1 MTKTFGV
8 LLLAAVAV
16 GVAPRPALAQEK
28 FPSKQVD
35 VVIPFA
41 AGGNTEINAQLL
53 RPTLQKALGVGVPV
67 VLTPGGSR
75 RSLEGLIGHG
85 RWFDL
90 HVPDMAA

>member
-1 MTKTFGV
+1 VIVTDGHCSEPTSVG
-8 LLLAAVAV
+8 AA
-16 GVAPRPALAQEK
+16 ALAMAH
-28 FPSKQVD
+28 V
-35 VVIPFA
+35 A
-41 AGGNTEINAQLL
+41 
-53 RPTLQKALGVGVPV
+53 V